1 MLLDRRQT
9 PWSIATVA
17 VGVAAVGFYVWL
29 DRRTPGGLTGGST
42 AGLWYGVAGSALMI
56 YAGLLSAHRLFPAW
70 WWLGMRKTWLRGH
83 LWLGSLS
90 VVLIACH
97 AHGEL
102 GGGLEIALW
111 LVLAGIILTGVY
123 GLVLQQV
130 LPGMLARRF
139 PDEAPYGQIPH
150 LCRQMRDEADELVEE
165 IAPASAVKAGDE
177 GAARFATEMRTFHTE
192 QLRPFLAA
200 PAPRRSTLLSE
211 LRSETYFSALRRRLG
226 SRGGDAA
233 ANALDRLEELARD
246 RRRLAEQEHMYR
258 WLHAWLMLHVPLS
271 AALLVLGV
279 VHAVVALRT
288 RID

>member
-1 MLLDRRQT
+1 VLLDRRQT

-17 VGVAAVGFYVWL
+17 VGAAAVGLYVWL
-29 DRRTPGGLTGGST
+29 DSQTPGGLTGGST
-42 AGLWYGVAGSALMI
+42 AGLWYGVAGSALMV
-56 YAGLLSAHRLFPAW
+56 YAGLLSAHRLFPAY

-83 LWLGSLS
+83 IWLGSLS

-97 AHGEL
+97 AHGHL
-102 GGGLEIALW
+102 GGPLEVALW

-150 LCRQMRDEADELVEE
+150 LCRQFQVEADELVDQV
-165 IAPASAVKAGDE
+165 APASAAKAGD
-177 GAARFATEMRTFHTE
+177 GGARFATELRAFHAE

-200 PAPRRSTLLSE
+200 PAPRRSPLLSD
-211 LRSETYFSALRRRLG
+211 LRSETLFSALRRRLG
-226 SRGGDAA
+226 SRGNDAA
-233 ANALDRLEELARD
+233 ANALDRLEEVCRD

-258 WLHAWLMLHVPLS
+258 WLHGWLLLHVPLS
-271 AALLVLGV
+271 VALLVLGV
-279 VHAVVALRT
+279 VHAVVALRNYW
-288 RID
+288 

>member
-1 MLLDRRQT
+1 VLLDRRQT

-17 VGVAAVGFYVWL
+17 VGAAAVGLYVWL
-29 DRRTPGGLTGGST
+29 DSQTPGGLTGGST
-42 AGLWYGVAGSALMI
+42 VGLWYGVAGSALMV
-56 YAGLLSAHRLFPAW
+56 YAGLLSAHRLFPAY

-97 AHGEL
+97 AHGHL
-102 GGGLEIALW
+102 GGPLEIGLW

-130 LPGMLARRF
+130 LPGMSARRF

-150 LCRQMRDEADELVEE
+150 LCRQFQVEADELVDQV
-165 IAPASAVKAGDE
+165 APASAAKAGD
-177 GAARFATEMRTFHTE
+177 GGARFATELRAFHVE
-192 QLRPFLAA
+192 HLRPFLAA
-200 PAPRRSTLLSE
+200 PAPRRSPLLSD
-211 LRSETYFSALRRRLG
+211 LRSETLFSALRRRLG
-226 SRGGDAA
+226 SRGNDAA
-233 ANALDRLEELARD
+233 AQALDRLEEVCRD

-258 WLHAWLMLHVPLS
+258 WLHGWLLLHVPLS

-279 VHAVVALRT
+279 VHAVVALRNYW
-288 RID
+288 

>member
-1 MLLDRRQT
+1 VLLDRRQT
-9 PWSIATVA
+9 PWSIATVVVGVTA
-17 VGVAAVGFYVWL
+17 VGVYVWF
-29 DRRTPGGLTGGST
+29 DRSTPGGLTGGST
-42 AGLWYGVAGSALMI
+42 VGLWYGIAGSSLMI

-102 GGGLEIALW
+102 GGGLEVALW

-139 PDEAPYGQIPH
+139 PDEAPYHQIPY
-150 LCRQMRDEADELVEE
+150 LCRQMRAEADELVDEV
-165 IAPASAVKAGDE
+165 APASAAKAGD
-177 GAARFATEMRTFHTE
+177 GTARFVTELRTFHAE
-192 QLRPFLAA
+192 QLGPFLAA
-200 PAPRRSTLLSE
+200 PAPRRSPLLSD
-211 LRSETYFSALRRRLG
+211 LRSETFFSALRRRLG
-226 SRGGDAA
+226 SRGGDAS
-233 ANALDRLEELARD
+233 ANALDRLEELCRD

-258 WLHAWLMLHVPLS
+258 WLHGWLLLHVPLS
-271 AALLVLGV
+271 AALLVLGT

-288 RID
+288 YP

>member
-1 MLLDRRQT
+1 VLLDRRQT

-29 DRRTPGGLTGGST
+29 DRRTPGGLRGGSP

-150 LCRQMRDEADELVEE
+150 LCREMRNEADDLVEE
-165 IAPASAVKAGDE
+165 IAPAVAVKAGDE
-177 GAARFATEMRTFHTE
+177 GAARFATEMRTFYTE
-192 QLRPFLAA
+192 QMRPFLAA
-200 PAPRRSTLLSE
+200 PAPRRSPLLSD
-211 LRSETYFSALRRRLG
+211 LRSETFFSALRRRLG
-226 SRGGDAA
+226 SRGGDVA

-246 RRRLAEQEHMYR
+246 RRKLAEQEHMYR
-258 WLHAWLMLHVPLS
+258 WLHAWLLLHVPLS